1 MTASARGF
9 TLLEVLIALAIVS
22 VALVGLVRVAGTG
35 ADMLGRERDI
45 TLATWVAANVLTE
58 TRVAGAFPALGK
70 RDGVARMGTRDW
82 RWELVVQPTTE
93 SAIRRLD
100 VRVFD
105 PAGGDAP
112 VASLSGFA
120 GQR

>member
-1 MTASARGF
+1 MRARGF
-9 TLLEVLIALAIVS
+9 TLLEVLIALAIVA
-22 VALVGLVRVAGTG
+22 VALVGLVRVAGFG
-35 ADMLGRERDI
+35 ADALARQRDV

-58 TRVAGAFPALGK
+58 TRVAAGFPPLGK

-82 RWELVVQPTTE
+82 RWELVVQSTSE
-93 SAIRRLD
+93 AAIRRMD

-105 PAGGDAP
+105 PATSGESP

>member
-1 MTASARGF
+1 VKTRGF
-9 TLLEVLIALAIVS
+9 TLLEVLIALAIVA
-22 VALVGLVRVAGTG
+22 VALVGLVRVAGFG
-35 ADMLGRERDI
+35 ADALARERDI

-58 TRVAGAFPALGK
+58 ARVAAGFPPVGK
-70 RDGVARMGTRDW
+70 RDGTARMGTRDW

-93 SAIRRLD
+93 AAIRRLD

-105 PAGGDAP
+105 PAVPGGSP

-120 GQR
+120 GDR